1 MPGFLKI
8 RMQCLF
14 NFILLCSNLTV
25 LLEQGFF
32 TQKDYKMF
40 PPTVDW
46 DNIDWSTRRPQ
57 MDFPVQVY
65 PINSSMLI

>member
-1 MPGFLKI
+1 M
-8 RMQCLF
+8 
-14 NFILLCSNLTV
+14 
-25 LLEQGFF
+25 
-32 TQKDYKMF
+32 QKDYKMF

-65 PINSSMLI
+65 TVVILPCSITLGLDW